1 MRYSPTLASIIAAAG
16 VFLAAPYIPSIILD
30 PLVGSTVGS
39 ALILIFNLYVL
50 QQDAVIGLAVM
61 LAAAG
66 LFLEYRRR
74 VVRMIQSGI
83 GRQTEEPAKVKQLAR
98 PAPNIIRGEVHP
110 PHEEPVVDE
119 HGYISPEESG
129 SNSAE
134 RLGQKAPIETVHPD
148 SDSTGELMQ
157 ELGFAR
163 ISN

>member
-1 MRYSPTLASIIAAAG
+1 MRYSPTLASIVAAAG
-16 VFLAAPYIPSIILD
+16 VFLAAPYIPSVILR
-30 PLVGSTVGS
+30 PLVGSTIGS

-50 QQDAVIGLAVM
+50 QRDAVVGLAVM

-74 VVRMIQSGI
+74 VVRMIQSNI
-83 GRQTEEPAKVKQLAR
+83 TRQTEEPGKVKDLSK
-98 PAPNIIRGEVHP
+98 PAPNIIRREVHP

-119 HGYISPEESG
+119 HGYVSSEESG

-134 RLGQKAPIETVHPD
+134 NLGQKAPIETIHPD